1 MPEPPGRAIAK
12 NRITTGTLAD
22 SAARCVNQGGFL
34 WVVACPERAEAVTPC
49 VPGAAQQ
56 TAVTAKRKSR
66 VPDAVQRAALRSA
79 APQIGDRQGHRILE
93 RPGVCSARS
102 ARVVL
107 RPGNANTVG
116 DPLSASRGCGQIAA
130 GLMSQRVLI
139 TAGAAGIGREFARAF
154 MANGAKV
161 FVCDIDDNALAAI
174 AKEIPGLTARRCDMS
189 SRAEIERMVPEA
201 VAALGGLD
209 VLINNA
215 GIAGLTLPIAEYPP
229 DDWDKVVAVNLTAM
243 FDVSRLAIPHLKKS
257 KAGCIINMSSI
268 AGRYGF
274 PNRSPYAAT
283 KWGAIGLT
291 KTLAMELGEWGI
303 RANAI
308 APGAVEGDRIVRVF
322 QGRAQISG
330 RSMEE
335 VKADAFAAQSI
346 DGFIDPKDIAQ
357 LAVFLASDAAKSIS
371 GQVIPIDK
379 DRQKA

>member
-1 MPEPPGRAIAK
+1 
-12 NRITTGTLAD
+12 
-22 SAARCVNQGGFL
+22 
-34 WVVACPERAEAVTPC
+34 
-49 VPGAAQQ
+49 
-56 TAVTAKRKSR
+56 
-66 VPDAVQRAALRSA
+66 
-79 APQIGDRQGHRILE
+79 
-93 RPGVCSARS
+93 
-102 ARVVL
+102 
-107 RPGNANTVG
+107 
-116 DPLSASRGCGQIAA
+116 
-130 GLMSQRVLI
+130 MSQRVLI

-154 MANGAKV
+154 AANGAKV
-161 FVCDIDDNALAAI
+161 FVCDIDEKSLAAT
-174 AKEIPGLTARRCDMS
+174 AKEIPGITARRYDIG

-201 VAALGGLD
+201 VGVLGGLD

-215 GIAGLTLPIAEYPP
+215 GIAGLTLPIVDYPP

-283 KWGAIGLT
+283 KWGVIGFT

-308 APGAVEGDRIVRVF
+308 APGAVEGERIVRVF

-330 RSMEE
+330 RSLED
-335 VKADAFAAQSI
+335 VKADALAAASI
-346 DGFIDPKDIAQ
+346 KAMVGPKDIAQ

-371 GQVIPIDK
+371 GQVIPIDN
-379 DRQKA
+379 DRQNA